1 MSIESPRAAQHSPH
15 LDGLRTVLVGWVI
28 AGHALLGYSA
38 VGGWPYD
45 EIHEVTFAPAVEL
58 ALVAIIGPSGLF
70 VIGVLFF
77 VSGLLTERSL
87 RRRGRA
93 GYVRSRAI
101 RLGLPWLASALLLW
115 PTSLWL
121 AYHAAGRPVSWW
133 WVLTQRD
140 PPLDS
145 GSLWFALVL
154 LIYSVGF
161 ALLPVPSGARRAGAL
176 TGRHLVLA
184 TAAITAGAFA
194 LRLVLPAR
202 SGQIGDLHLWQW
214 PECLGMFV
222 LGIVAA
228 RRGWDRH
235 VPPRVARLC
244 GASVLTALVLLPV
257 LALLAGVRDVSRDVA
272 PYLGGWHWQALLV
285 AVVEA
290 TLTVGGAVWL
300 VGWAERRR
308 GGAGPSAVR
317 WAPGAYLAFVI
328 QGPVLLGVATALGP
342 LPAPAELKAPVL
354 AAVSV
359 ALCFW
364 LGRRI
369 PALVAAA
376 GRRSDTVQPVSGGGG
391 R

>member
-1 MSIESPRAAQHSPH
+1 MSTEVPQAPQHSPH
-15 LDGLRTVLVGWVI
+15 LDGLRTVLVAWVI

-45 EIHEVTFAPAVEL
+45 EVHEVVFAPAVEL
-58 ALVAIIGPSGLF
+58 VLVAIIGPSGLF

-93 GYVRSRAI
+93 GYVRSRAV

-121 AYHAAGRPVSWW
+121 AYLAAGRPVPWW
-133 WVLTQRD
+133 WILTQRD

-161 ALLPVPSGARRAGAL
+161 AMLPTPSTTRPAGPL
-176 TGRHLVLA
+176 TVRHLVVA
-184 TAAITAGAFA
+184 AAAIAAVAFA
-194 LRLVLPAR
+194 TRLILPAR

-235 VPPRVARLC
+235 VPARVARVC
-244 GASVLTALVLLPV
+244 GAAVLAALALLPV
-257 LALLAGVRDVSRDVA
+257 LALLAGVRDVARDVG

-290 TLTVGGAVWL
+290 VLTVGGAVWL
-300 VGWAERRR
+300 VAWAERRR

-317 WAPGAYLAFVI
+317 WAPGAYVAFVI
-328 QGPVLLGVATALGP
+328 QGPVLLAVATALRP
-342 LPAPAELKAPVL
+342 LPAPAELKAPVV

-359 ALCFW
+359 MLCFW
-364 LGRRI
+364 IGRRLI
-369 PALVAAA
+369 GVMTA
-376 GRRSDTVQPVSGGGG
+376 GRGHTTAPRPVAGGGAP
-391 R
+391 